1 MSLVGLLVI
10 SPLLLAVL
18 LLTPHHINYQSQDL
32 LISSLCHAVYNTVSL
47 TLVLAVFNPV
57 QHSLINVGERNNT
70 MITLSV
76 FSECDCV
83 MSLCLL
89 VCVSAVRAVREQ
101 WETKGT
107 NNTKYWA
114 GILVR

>member
-1 MSLVGLLVI
+1 
-10 SPLLLAVL
+10 
-18 LLTPHHINYQSQDL
+18 
-32 LISSLCHAVYNTVSL
+32 
-47 TLVLAVFNPV
+47 
-57 QHSLINVGERNNT
+57 

>member
-18 LLTPHHINYQSQDL
+18 LLTISTISQDL

-47 TLVLAVFNPV
+47 TLVLAVFYPV
-57 QHSLINVGERNNT
+57 QHSLINVGERNST

-101 WETKGT
+101 WDTKGT